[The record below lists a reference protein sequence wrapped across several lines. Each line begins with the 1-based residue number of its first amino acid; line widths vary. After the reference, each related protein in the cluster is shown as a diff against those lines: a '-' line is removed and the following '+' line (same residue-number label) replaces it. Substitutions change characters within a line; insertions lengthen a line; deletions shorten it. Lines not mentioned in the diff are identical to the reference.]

1 MMDTCVKECYH
12 ISVKSHALVTYYHVH
27 SCFSK
32 WEVTL
37 CFPLSKSCNPADQ
50 LSQYQVPSKKIFT
63 DQKYPL
69 SLKSYG
75 NFHNPVYLASTIKQS
90 IENEETTGEDYFYL
104 VYFSKVYNIRSELLV
119 SCTAVWYSSI

>member
-1 MMDTCVKECYH
+1 MVKECYH

-32 WEVTL
+32 WELAL
-37 CFPLSKSCNPADQ
+37 CFPLSKSCNLADQ
-50 LSQYQVPSKKIFT
+50 LNVHQVPSKKIFT

-69 SLKSYG
+69 PLKSYG

-90 IENEETTGEDYFYL
+90 VENEENHWRGLFL
-104 VYFSKVYNIRSELLV
+104 PGVFSKVYNIRSELLV
-119 SCTAVWYSSI
+119 LCTVVRYSSI